1 MFNTTLSEP
10 LNITFSISFSLL
22 NLPPN
27 ASGIRQAVAECEACA
42 SRGDLSGCFACDGRG
57 WRQLTED
64 EEHEL
69 SEMQG

>member
-1 MFNTTLSEP
+1 MPE
-10 LNITFSISFSLL
+10 LL
-22 NLPPN
+22 RLYRC
-27 ASGIRQAVAECEACA
+27 AAVGWETVAECEACA

-64 EEHEL
+64 EEDEL